1 MKSGTGHDQQPAE
14 KTLASENEKLALEC
28 EKLRAEIRE
37 LESPKGW
44 SDKLSRHSTLVSMLL
59 AIFGFIFGFVQY
71 GAQQEAN
78 RKTEEAQA
86 EQERRIRDRE
96 FMKPLWEKQ
105 LTTYFEASQ
114 AAATIATST
123 DPKEGE
129 AARNNFWMLY
139 QGPLVI
145 VESPSVSAAMKAFG
159 QVLATGTNQSPGT
172 TNKDLAT
179 LSRELASA
187 FQESLIE
194 GANLRLDEF
203 RKGKFDY
210 RK

>member
-1 MKSGTGHDQQPAE
+1 MTSASEDDQRPGE
-14 KTLASENEKLALEC
+14 KTVPSENDKLALEC

-71 GAQQEAN
+71 GSQQEAN

-105 LTTYFEASQ
+105 LATYFEASQ

-123 DPKEGE
+123 DP
-129 AARNNFWMLY
+129 
-139 QGPLVI
+139 QGTRSGP
-145 VESPSVSAAMKAFG
+145 K
-159 QVLATGTNQSPGT
+159 
-172 TNKDLAT
+172 
-179 LSRELASA
+179 
-187 FQESLIE
+187 
-194 GANLRLDEF
+194 
-203 RKGKFDY
+203 
-210 RK
+210 